1 MSQDRNIKWLND
13 RQVIYYRNPISDLPT
28 ESTNLYDYYA
38 EGTFQCYNLFRSK
51 AKITTYKS
59 LKWHF
64 LVLYYLNV
72 EGIEGDD
79 VSLDD
84 DMRSIFN
91 FIADKENGFVTFF
104 MKQKILDNMIN
115 EVLGI
120 GDTPP
125 RNRIRKVIFKHG
137 TGLTLSQK
145 LSIVGKLI
153 GKGKKVSEDDIY
165 QCMLDLNH
173 EKQKITISKLA
184 KLLNCTT
191 RTIHRNMGNQL
202 KTEKE
207 LLNNEL

>member
-1 MSQDRNIKWLND
+1 MSQFERNMDVLNRHRLIYI
-13 RQVIYYRNPISDLPT
+13 RQPIDDIPT
-28 ESTNLYDYYA
+28 EVYDWGNYYDYGTHQHYA
-38 EGTFQCYNLFRSK
+38 LFRSR

-59 LKWHF
+59 LKWHL
-64 LVLYYLNV
+64 LVLWYLNPQ
-72 EGIEGDD
+72 
-79 VSLDD
+79 LDQD
-84 DMRSIFN
+84 GFDMVAKQIVT
-91 FIADKENGFVTFF
+91 KENGFVTFF

-184 KLLNCTT
+184 KLLSCTT